1 MRTEPYFLTIFATN
15 QNLHTMKKY
24 IFFLMIPLFLAC
36 GHAAKEK
43 AKELQA
49 RNDSLMNQTV
59 QKDET
64 INDFIRSINDIQ
76 GTLDTIKMK
85 ENIINLSTGKSGEL
99 KVSAKEQI
107 KDDITTIYNLMLKN
121 KKELASLTKK
131 LRASGMKVAELEKL
145 VARLKQD
152 ISDKNTEIENLRDK
166 LAKLNI
172 TIEAANLKLDTLTNV
187 VKEQGQQ
194 LNQQSQTI
202 AQQESAINTAFYIIG
217 TEKELKKNM
226 VIGSGGKIIP
236 DFNKSLFTKID
247 IRKTLEIPVLSKK
260 AKVLSNHPTTSYKLN
275 GDKKIIQALQIL
287 DYKAFWINS
296 RYLVIMVD

>member
-1 MRTEPYFLTIFATN
+1 
-15 QNLHTMKKY
+15 MKKY
-24 IFFLMIPLFLAC
+24 MLFLMIPLFLAC

-59 QKDET
+59 QKDEA

-121 KKELASLTKK
+121 KKELASLTSK
-131 LRASGMKVAELEKL
+131 LRASGMKIAELEKL
-145 VARLKQD
+145 VSHLKKD

-172 TIEAANLKLDTLTNV
+172 NIEAANLKLDTLTNV
-187 VKEQGQQ
+187 VKEQEQQ
-194 LNQQSQTI
+194 LNQQSQVI
-202 AQQESAINTAFYIIG
+202 SRQESALNTAYYIIG
-217 TEKELKKNM
+217 TEKELKKNK
-226 VIGSGGKIIP
+226 VIASGDKIIP

-260 AKVLSNHPTTSYKLN
+260 AKVLSNHPTSSYKLN
-275 GDKKIIQALQIL
+275 GDKKMIQALQIL

-296 RYLVIMVD
+296 RYLIIMVN

>member
-24 IFFLMIPLFLAC
+24 VFFLMIPLFLAC

-59 QKDET
+59 QKDEA

-152 ISDKNTEIENLRDK
+152 ISDKNTEIETLRDK

-202 AQQESAINTAFYIIG
+202 TQQESAINTAFYIIG

-226 VIGSGGKIIP
+226 VIGSGDKIIP
-236 DFNKSLFTKID
+236 DFNKALFTKID

-275 GDKKIIQALQIL
+275 GDKKMIQALQIL

-296 RYLVIMVD
+296 RYLIIMVN

>member
-1 MRTEPYFLTIFATN
+1 
-15 QNLHTMKKY
+15 MKKY
-24 IFFLMIPLFLAC
+24 MLFLMIPLFLAC

-59 QKDET
+59 QKDEA

-121 KKELASLTKK
+121 KKELASLTSK
-131 LRASGMKVAELEKL
+131 LRASGMKIAELEKL
-145 VARLKQD
+145 VSHLKKD

-172 TIEAANLKLDTLTNV
+172 NIEAANLKLDTLTNV
-187 VKEQGQQ
+187 VKEQEQQ
-194 LNQQSQTI
+194 LNQQSQVI
-202 AQQESAINTAFYIIG
+202 SRQESALNTAYYIIG
-217 TEKELKKNM
+217 TEKELKKNK
-226 VIGSGGKIIP
+226 VIASGDKIIP

-260 AKVLSNHPTTSYKLN
+260 AKVLSNHPTSSYKLN
-275 GDKKIIQALQIL
+275 GDKKTIQALQIL

-296 RYLVIMVD
+296 RYLIIMVN

>member
-1 MRTEPYFLTIFATN
+1 MLFL
-15 QNLHTMKKY
+15 L
-24 IFFLMIPLFLAC
+24 IPLFLAC

-49 RNDSLMNQTV
+49 RNDSLVNQTV
-59 QKDET
+59 QKDEA
-64 INDFIRSINDIQ
+64 INDFIRSVNDIQ

-107 KDDITTIYNLMLKN
+107 KDDIMTIYNLMLKN
-121 KKELASLTKK
+121 KKELASLTSK
-131 LRASGMKVAELEKL
+131 LKASGMKIAELEKL
-145 VARLKQD
+145 VSHLKKD
-152 ISDKNTEIENLRDK
+152 ISDKNIEIETLRDK

-172 TIEAANLKLDTLTNV
+172 NIEAANLRLDTLTNV
-187 VKEQGQQ
+187 IKEQGQQ
-194 LNQQSQTI
+194 LNQQSQVI
-202 AQQESAINTAFYIIG
+202 SRQDAALNTAYYIIG
-217 TEKELKKNM
+217 TEKELKKNKI
-226 VIGSGGKIIP
+226 IGSGDKIIP

-260 AKVLSNHPTTSYKLN
+260 AKILSNHPTTAYKFN
-275 GDKKIIQALQIL
+275 GDKKMIQALQIL

-296 RYLVIMVD
+296 RYLIIVVN

>member
-1 MRTEPYFLTIFATN
+1 
-15 QNLHTMKKY
+15 MKKY
-24 IFFLMIPLFLAC
+24 MLFLMIPLFLAC

-59 QKDET
+59 QKDEA

-121 KKELASLTKK
+121 KKELATLTKK
-131 LRASGMKVAELEKL
+131 LRESGMKVAELDKL
-145 VARLKQD
+145 VARLKKD
-152 ISDKNTEIENLRDK
+152 ISDKNTEIETLRDK

-202 AQQESAINTAFYIIG
+202 AQQETAINTAYYIIG

-226 VIGSGGKIIP
+226 IIGSGDKIIP

-247 IRKTLEIPVLSKK
+247 VRKTLEIPVLSKK
-260 AKVLSNHPTTSYKLN
+260 AKVLSNHPTNSYKLN
-275 GDKKIIQALQIL
+275 GDKKTIQALQIL

-296 RYLVIMVD
+296 RYLIIMVN

>member
-1 MRTEPYFLTIFATN
+1 
-15 QNLHTMKKY
+15 MKKY
-24 IFFLMIPLFLAC
+24 MLFLMIPIFLAC

-59 QKDET
+59 QKDEA

-85 ENIINLSTGKSGEL
+85 ENIINLSTAKSGEL

-107 KDDITTIYNLMLKN
+107 KDDIITIYNLMLKN
-121 KKELASLTKK
+121 KKELASLTSK

-145 VARLKQD
+145 VSHLKKD
-152 ISDKNTEIENLRDK
+152 ISDKNIEIETLRDK

-172 TIEAANLKLDTLTNV
+172 NIEAANLKLDTLTNV

-194 LNQQSQTI
+194 LNQQSQI
-202 AQQESAINTAFYIIG
+202 ISRQEAALNTAYYIIG
-217 TEKELKKNM
+217 SEKELKKNK
-226 VIGSGGKIIP
+226 VIASGDKIIP
-236 DFNKSLFTKID
+236 DFDKSLFTKID
-247 IRKTLEIPVLSKK
+247 IRKTLEIPILSKK
-260 AKVLSNHPTTSYKLN
+260 AKILSNHPTASYKLN
-275 GDKKIIQALQIL
+275 GDKKMIQALQIL

-296 RYLVIMVD
+296 KYLIIMVN

>member
-1 MRTEPYFLTIFATN
+1 
-15 QNLHTMKKY
+15 MKKY
-24 IFFLMIPLFLAC
+24 LLFLMIPLFLAC
-36 GHAAKEK
+36 GHAAKER

-49 RNDSLMNQTV
+49 RTDSLMNQTV
-59 QKDET
+59 QKDEA

-85 ENIINLSTGKSGEL
+85 ENIINLSTNKAGEL
-99 KVSAKEQI
+99 KLSAKDQI
-107 KDDITTIYNLMLKN
+107 KDDITTIYSLMLKN

-145 VARLKQD
+145 VTRLKQD
-152 ISDKNTEIENLRDK
+152 ISDKNTEIENMRDK

-172 TIEAANLKLDTLTNV
+172 TIEAVNLKLDTLTNV
-187 VKEQGQQ
+187 VKEQGNQ

-202 AQQESAINTAFYIIG
+202 AQQEATLNTAYYILG
-217 TEKELKKNM
+217 TEKELKKNL
-226 VIGSGGKIIP
+226 VIGSGDKIIP

-247 IRKTLEIPVLSKK
+247 VRKTLEIPVLSKK
-260 AKVLSNHPTTSYKLN
+260 AKVLSNHPTASYKLN

-296 RYLVIMVD
+296 KYLVIMVD

>member
-1 MRTEPYFLTIFATN
+1 
-15 QNLHTMKKY
+15 MKKY
-24 IFFLMIPLFLAC
+24 MLFLMIPLFLAC

-59 QKDET
+59 QKDEA

-107 KDDITTIYNLMLKN
+107 RDDITTIYNLMLKN
-121 KKELASLTKK
+121 KKELASLTSK

-145 VARLKQD
+145 VSHLKKD

-166 LAKLNI
+166 LSKLNI
-172 TIEAANLKLDTLTNV
+172 NIEAANLKLDTLTNV

-194 LNQQSQTI
+194 LNQQSQVI
-202 AQQESAINTAFYIIG
+202 SRQEAALNTAYYIIG
-217 TEKELKKNM
+217 TEKELKKNK
-226 VIGSGGKIIP
+226 VIAGGDKIIP

-260 AKVLSNHPTTSYKLN
+260 AKVLSNHPTSSYKLN
-275 GDKKIIQALQIL
+275 GDKKMIQALQIL

-296 RYLVIMVD
+296 RYLIIMVN

>member
-1 MRTEPYFLTIFATN
+1 
-15 QNLHTMKKY
+15 MKKY
-24 IFFLMIPLFLAC
+24 MLFLMIPLFLAC

-59 QKDET
+59 QKDEA

-121 KKELASLTKK
+121 KKELASLTSK

-145 VARLKQD
+145 VSHLKKD

-172 TIEAANLKLDTLTNV
+172 NIEAANLKLDTLTNV
-187 VKEQGQQ
+187 VKEQEQQ
-194 LNQQSQTI
+194 LNQQSQVI
-202 AQQESAINTAFYIIG
+202 SRQESALNTAYYIIG
-217 TEKELKKNM
+217 TEKELKKNK
-226 VIGSGGKIIP
+226 VITSGDKIIP

-260 AKVLSNHPTTSYKLN
+260 AKVLSNHPTSSYKLN
-275 GDKKIIQALQIL
+275 GDKKTIQALQIL

-296 RYLVIMVD
+296 RYLVIMVN

>member
-1 MRTEPYFLTIFATN
+1 
-15 QNLHTMKKY
+15 MKKY
-24 IFFLMIPLFLAC
+24 LLFLMIPLFLAC

-59 QKDET
+59 QKDEA

-107 KDDITTIYNLMLKN
+107 RDDITTIYNLMLKN
-121 KKELASLTKK
+121 KKELASLTSK

-145 VARLKQD
+145 VSHLKKD

-172 TIEAANLKLDTLTNV
+172 NIEAANLKLDTLTNV

-194 LNQQSQTI
+194 LNQQSQVI
-202 AQQESAINTAFYIIG
+202 SRQEAALNTAYYIIG
-217 TEKELKKNM
+217 TEKELKKNK
-226 VIGSGGKIIP
+226 VIAGGDKIIP

-260 AKVLSNHPTTSYKLN
+260 AKVLSNHPTSSYKLN
-275 GDKKIIQALQIL
+275 GDKKMIQALQIL

-296 RYLVIMVD
+296 RYLIIMVN

>member
-1 MRTEPYFLTIFATN
+1 
-15 QNLHTMKKY
+15 MKKY

-59 QKDET
+59 QKDEA

-152 ISDKNTEIENLRDK
+152 ISDKNTEIETLRDK

-202 AQQESAINTAFYIIG
+202 AQQEASINTAYYIIG

-226 VIGSGGKIIP
+226 VIGSGDKIIP
-236 DFNKSLFTKID
+236 DFNKALFTKID